1 MKTAAPPAHSRILI
15 LDFGSQYTQVI
26 ARRIREL
33 QVYSEIVPFNISAQE
48 VVDLAPNGIILSGGP
63 ASVYE
68 KGAPQIDPKIFTL
81 GIPVLGI
88 CYGLMQMAHHLGGQ
102 VVFSG
107 RREYGAGM
115 LQIINGS
122 QLFDGLGPQ
131 LDVWNSH
138 GDEVTALP
146 KGFRAAARTDGCDF
160 AAVED
165 PQRKLYGL
173 QFHPEV
179 AHTPR
184 GKEILQNF
192 VYHICHCTMDWTMG
206 SFIEEACDRVRRQ
219 VGEAKVVLGLS
230 GGVDSSVTAA
240 LLHKAIG
247 DQLTCIFVNN
257 GLLRAREEEV
267 VQRVFGENFHVRLKY
282 VDASDSFL
290 SKLRG
295 VTEPEQKRKIIGN
308 EFIKVFQHATEELLA
323 EDRQNRGT
331 GFQPVNNKN
340 TGKMPVPQ
348 YKFLAQGTLYPDV
361 IESVSIDGNPAQ
373 VIKTHHNVGGLPDKM
388 HFELVEPLR
397 QLFKDE
403 VRQAG
408 LQLGLPKEI
417 VYRQPFPGPGLA
429 VRIIGEVTPERLS
442 ILRAADTVVQSEME
456 SADWYYKVWQ
466 SFAVLLPVQTV
477 GVMGDQRTYENTIAL
492 RIVESQ
498 DGMTADWVR
507 VPYEL
512 LARISSRISNEVK
525 GVNRVVYDISS
536 KPPSTIEWE

>member
-1 MKTAAPPAHSRILI
+1 MADTPKHSKILI

-26 ARRIREL
+26 ARRIREC
-33 QVYSEIVPFNISAQE
+33 QVYSEIIRFDTPAAEIAALQ
-48 VVDLAPNGIILSGGP
+48 PNGLILSGGP
-63 ASVYE
+63 ASVYDE
-68 KGAPQIDPKIFTL
+68 GAPQVDQNIFSL
-81 GIPVLGI
+81 GVPVLGI
-88 CYGLMQMAHHLGGQ
+88 CYGLMLMAHHLGGR
-102 VVFSG
+102 VIFTG
-107 RREYGAGM
+107 RREYGAGI
-115 LQIINGS
+115 LHIKDGS
-122 QLFDGLGPQ
+122 ELLAGLGEQ

-146 KGFRAAARTDGCDF
+146 VGFRVIGTTEGCTF

-165 PQRKLYGL
+165 PERKLYGL

-184 GKEILQNF
+184 GREILQNF
-192 VYHICHCTMDWTMG
+192 LFRISHCTMDWTMG
-206 SFIEEACDRVRRQ
+206 SFINDACDRVRRQ
-219 VGEAKVVLGLS
+219 VGDQKVVLGLS

-257 GLLRAREEEV
+257 GLLRAGEEEI

-282 VDASDSFL
+282 VDAGDRFL
-290 SKLRG
+290 ALLKG
-295 VTEPEQKRKIIGN
+295 VTDPEMKRKLIGN
-308 EFIKVFQHATEELLA
+308 EFINVFQHATEELL
-323 EDRQNRGT
+323 EQDRRNGERKHG
-331 GFQPVNNKN
+331 G
-340 TGKMPVPQ
+340 
-348 YKFLAQGTLYPDV
+348 YRFLAQGTLYPDV
-361 IESVSIDGNPAQ
+361 IESVSIQGNPAQ
-373 VIKTHHNVGGLPDKM
+373 VIKTHHNVGGLPEKM

-429 VRIIGEVTPERLS
+429 VRILGEVTPERLA
-442 ILRAADTVVQSEME
+442 ILREADAIVQSEME
-456 SADWYYKVWQ
+456 AADWYYKVWQ
-466 SFAVLLPVQTV
+466 SFAVLLPVQSV
-477 GVMGDQRTYENTIAL
+477 GVMGDQRTYENTIVL

-507 VPYEL
+507 LPYEL
-512 LARISSRISNEVK
+512 LTRMSNRVSNEVK
-525 GVNRVVYDISS
+525 GVNRVCYDISS

>member
-1 MKTAAPPAHSRILI
+1 VNTSTPVQQHSRILI

-33 QVYSEIVPFNISAQE
+33 QVYSEIVPFDIPAQE
-48 VVDLAPNGIILSGGP
+48 VMQRRPNGIILSGGP
-63 ASVYE
+63 ASVYD
-68 KGAPQIDPKIFTL
+68 KNAPRIDPEIFSL
-81 GIPVLGI
+81 GIPILGI
-88 CYGLMQMAHHLGGQ
+88 CYGLMLMAHHLGGK
-102 VVFSG
+102 VEFSG
-107 RREYGAGM
+107 RREYGAGI
-115 LQIINGS
+115 LHVTNGS
-122 QLFDGLGPQ
+122 ELFEGLGPQ

-146 KGFRAAARTDGCDF
+146 AGFRVAATTDGSPF

-184 GKEILQNF
+184 GKQILENF
-192 VYHICHCTMDWTMG
+192 VYHICHCGMDWTMG
-206 SFIEEACDRVRRQ
+206 SFIEEACQRVRRQ
-219 VGEAKVVLGLS
+219 VGDARVVLGLS
-230 GGVDSSVTAA
+230 GGVDSSVVAA

-257 GLLRAREEEV
+257 GLLRAREEEL

-282 VDASDSFL
+282 VDATDRFL
-290 SKLRG
+290 EKLRG
-295 VTEPEQKRKIIGN
+295 VTDPETKRKIIGN
-308 EFIKVFQHATEELLA
+308 EFIDVFQHATEELLQ
-323 EDRQNRGT
+323 EDK
-331 GFQPVNNKN
+331 KN
-340 TGKMPVPQ
+340 GAGEHSG
-348 YKFLAQGTLYPDV
+348 YRFLAQGTLYPDV
-361 IESVSIDGNPAQ
+361 IESVAIGGNPAH
-373 VIKTHHNVGGLPDKM
+373 VIKSHHNVGGLPEKM
-388 HFELVEPLR
+388 HFELVEPVR
-397 QLFKDE
+397 ELFKDE

-408 LQLGLPKEI
+408 LQLGLPKEV

-429 VRIIGEVTPERLS
+429 VRILGEVTPERLH
-442 ILRAADTVVQSEME
+442 ILREADTIVTSEME
-456 SADWYYKVWQ
+456 ASDWYYRVWQ
-466 SFAVLLPVQTV
+466 SFAVLLPVRSV
-477 GVMGDQRTYENTIAL
+477 GVMGDQRTYENTIVL

-512 LARISSRISNEVK
+512 LARISNRISNEVK
-525 GVNRVVYDISS
+525 GVNRVCYDISS